1 MILIIP
7 KVRAIDRDT
16 LSANFKRYTKVPI
29 KNKQSTNEII
39 EVMKQI
45 FPFSIKNSPRLNY
58 KNTLKICKLF
68 LY

>member
-7 KVRAIDRDT
+7 KVRAIEYET
-16 LSANFKRYTKVPI
+16 LSLNFKRDTKVPT

-58 KNTLKICKLF
+58 KNALKICKLIF
-68 LY
+68 Y